1 MIAKDSSSVSKQ
13 GNFSRSV
20 GSRFSCL
27 AGGGRVILGRIMT
40 MVRMMIFIMRK
51 NPFRLKVNRLW
62 KSHFLVL
69 KMARTLSPWVTG
81 FS

>member
-1 MIAKDSSSVSKQ
+1 
-13 GNFSRSV
+13 
-20 GSRFSCL
+20 
-27 AGGGRVILGRIMT
+27 MT

-51 NPFRLKVNRLW
+51 NPFRLKVNGLW